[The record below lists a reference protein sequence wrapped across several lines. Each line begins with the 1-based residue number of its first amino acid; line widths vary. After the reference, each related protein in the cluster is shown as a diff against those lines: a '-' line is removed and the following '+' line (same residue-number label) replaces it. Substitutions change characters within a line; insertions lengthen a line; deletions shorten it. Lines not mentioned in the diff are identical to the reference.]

1 MNLSDRDLEM
11 LSAYLDGEIS
21 RKDRERLEARILEDK
36 DLSNTL
42 KQLRRT
48 RQVMRGLPSMR
59 APRNYYITPEMV
71 GRKETVSRAFP
82 VLRFASVLAS
92 VLFVLLFLG
101 DMLVPRTGVVST
113 LKAVQVA
120 ETIMEEAEA
129 PQIGSELP
137 EAQADQAMELPSAR
151 GEAAE
156 SEVSEAP
163 QIESQLPEAQADQ
176 AMEIAPV
183 EGEAAAPLPEPTPG
197 QPSEPAA
204 GLERL
209 LATGVPAPLE
219 ESEDAVGEVEES
231 FAAPNLLVEE
241 HATDTPIEDEFQPTV
256 NYWTIVRF
264 IEIFLIVVAL
274 TTGLA
279 ALLLFRRN
287 KITP

>member
-21 RKDRERLEARILEDK
+21 RKDRERLEARLLEDK

-48 RQVMRGLPSMR
+48 RQVMRSLPSMR
-59 APRNYYITPEMV
+59 APRNYFVTAEMV
-71 GRKETVSRAFP
+71 GQKETGSRAFP
-82 VLRFASVLAS
+82 ILRFASALAS
-92 VLFVLLFLG
+92 VLFILIFLG
-101 DMLVPRTGVVST
+101 DMLVPRAGLMTSSKT
-113 LKAVQVA
+113 IQVA
-120 ETIMEEAEA
+120 ETIME
-129 PQIGSELP
+129 
-137 EAQADQAMELPSAR
+137 
-151 GEAAE
+151 AAE
-156 SEVSEAP
+156 PLVSEAP

-176 AMEIAPV
+176 AMEMAPV
-183 EGEAAAPLPEPTPG
+183 EGEAAAPLPEPSQG
-197 QPSEPAA
+197 QASEPAA
-204 GLERL
+204 EMERL
-209 LATGVPAPLE
+209 LATGVPSPVE

-241 HATDTPIEDEFQPTV
+241 RATDTPIEDEFQPTV

-287 KITP
+287 RIIP